1 MPSPSVGSRKYPSET
16 TVSRASPTEKLKC
29 DGLPACGAPSSARA
43 AAGRA
48 KAGAAAAIFSR
59 SRRVGL
65 SKVMWILP
73 WFDPRILA
81 TRRNATRFMNMT
93 DGTATRRRCPDG
105 APCGPR
111 SAHLLQ
117 PRHIARQRVDLEVD
131 RIAHRRLSP
140 CGRLLC
146 MRDEID
152 PERAALHLVHGQRC
166 AIQRNR
172 PLGRYEFRQR
182 LRSAQGDAGAV
193 ALIPDRHDLDRKS

>member
-16 TVSRASPTEKLKC
+16 TVSWASPTEKLKC
-29 DGLPACGAPSSARA
+29 DGLPACGAPSSARAA

-93 DGTATRRRCPDG
+93 DDTATRRRCPDG
-105 APCGPR
+105 APCGPG

-131 RIAHRRLSP
+131 RIAHLRLAP
-140 CGRLLC
+140 CGGLLG

-152 PERAALHLVHGQRC
+152 AERAAFHLVHRQRC
-166 AIQRNR
+166 AVQRDR
-172 PLGRYEFRQR
+172 PLGRDEFRQR
-182 LRSAQGDAGAV
+182 LRCAQ
-193 ALIPDRHDLDRKS
+193 